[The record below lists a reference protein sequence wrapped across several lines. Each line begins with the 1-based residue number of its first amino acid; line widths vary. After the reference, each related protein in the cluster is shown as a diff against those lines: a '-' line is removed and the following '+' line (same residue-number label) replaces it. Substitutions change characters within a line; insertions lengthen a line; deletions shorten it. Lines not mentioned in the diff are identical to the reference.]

1 MTAVSTRF
9 LAMAVSELLI
19 GLEIRHRF
27 EDDSGILTWYDGMVI
42 GMQDMD
48 HEVLYFGE
56 KDVCQFDLLEDL
68 ASGDLTV
75 L

>member
-1 MTAVSTRF
+1 
-9 LAMAVSELLI
+9 
-19 GLEIRHRF
+19 
-27 EDDSGILTWYDGMVI
+27 MVI

-56 KDVCQFDLLEDL
+56 KDVYQFDLLEDL

>member
-1 MTAVSTRF
+1 
-9 LAMAVSELLI
+9 
-19 GLEIRHRF
+19 
-27 EDDSGILTWYDGMVI
+27 MVI